1 MYSSIVKFSY
11 FILQFLLLNTLPF
24 CFLEGVKVLSEALV
38 KSVTYQDDKLE
49 IHLKDGRLV
58 GSVIFAQV
66 QYNSGNY

>member
-1 MYSSIVKFSY
+1 M
-11 FILQFLLLNTLPF
+11 
-24 CFLEGVKVLSEALV
+24 LSEALV